1 MDTVKLGILGAG
13 KIASVMAA
21 TVKALNASGDKSVK
35 IGAVG
40 SRQYDKA
47 LSFIQNNELEDCRPC
62 AGYEELCADPKISLI
77 YVATPHNFHR
87 EHALLAIKHGKH
99 VLVEKPFTVSYNEAQ
114 ELFKAAEEKK
124 VLITEAIW
132 TRYQPMRQMIAAE
145 LSSGIIGQP
154 LMIHANL
161 SYPISAKERIAKPEL
176 AGGALLDLGV
186 YALNFAVMFF
196 GMPSSLEAFCHKNAS
211 GVDMQ
216 ETITLSWKDGRMA
229 SLQSSALVVG
239 NRRGVIE
246 GTKGYME
253 IDNINNPE
261 RLRIYDGQYQ
271 LLKTVERPPQ
281 LTGFE
286 YELRECCE
294 CIRKGAL
301 ECPSMPHDE
310 TLAIEGLM
318 DSARAQMGISFK

>member
-1 MDTVKLGILGAG
+1 
-13 KIASVMAA
+13 
-21 TVKALNASGDKSVK
+21 
-35 IGAVG
+35 
-40 SRQYDKA
+40 
-47 LSFIQNNELEDCRPC
+47 
-62 AGYEELCADPKISLI
+62 
-77 YVATPHNFHR
+77 
-87 EHALLAIKHGKH
+87 
-99 VLVEKPFTVSYNEAQ
+99 
-114 ELFKAAEEKK
+114 
-124 VLITEAIW
+124 
-132 TRYQPMRQMIAAE
+132 MRQMIAAE

-154 LMIHANL
+154 VMIHANL
-161 SYPISAKERIAKPEL
+161 SYPISAKERSAKPEL

-186 YALNFAVMFF
+186 YAINFAVMFF

-216 ETITLSWKDGRMA
+216 ENITLSWEDGRMA

-246 GTKGYME
+246 GTKGFME
-253 IDNINNPE
+253 VDNINNPE
-261 RLRIYDGQYQ
+261 RLRIYDCQYQ

-310 TLAIEGLM
+310 TLSIEGLM